1 MADAFDDFRRELGD
15 STVEL
20 ERIEDLAQGV
30 SRSLSNAFRGAVIDG
45 RSLNSVLSQV
55 ARSFADIA
63 LKAAFKPLGTLVGG
77 AVESLF
83 TSAKP
88 FAKGG
93 VIAAPTFFPH
103 GRGMGVAG
111 EAGPEAILPLA
122 RGSDGRPRRR
132 RWRRGGERDVQRDGE
147 RCAEFRGERSR
158 GQRHA
163 AAGGAARGE
172 GELVAPP
179 PPPCG
184 WSPSPV
190 NGGGSSCGAISHDPH
205 PQSGGGGP
213 AKPVEGAQTTRN
225 SSHAISR
232 NSLSARYLAGVAGWA

>member
-122 RGSDGRPRRR
+122 RGSDGRL
-132 RWRRGGERDVQRDGE
+132 G
-147 RCAEFRGERSR
+147 
-158 GQRHA
+158 
-163 AAGGAARGE
+163 
-172 GELVAPP
+172 VA
-179 PPPCG
+179 
-184 WSPSPV
+184 
-190 NGGGSSCGAISHDPH
+190 
-205 PQSGGGGP
+205 GGGG
-213 AKPVEGAQTTRN
+213 AVSVTFNVTASDARSFVASEAEVSAMLLRAVRRGARA
-225 SSHAISR
+225 S
-232 NSLSARYLAGVAGWA
+232 